1 MASSSNS
8 DSAAETGPEGI
19 QGRGGRASDPFSSI
33 GAGDAGGAGRGRAGG
48 ADPARSSAGVSPG
61 GDAGS
66 QIGGDDEF
74 DARLQDDADPMQ
86 GIATRAAQEQ
96 AQGGDVDSLA
106 QDPSDLGSKTTPG
119 YTP

>member
-19 QGRGGRASDPFSSI
+19 QGRGK
-33 GAGDAGGAGRGRAGG
+33 AGG

-96 AQGGDVDSLA
+96 AQGGDVDNLA